1 MPKKSRSPQETD
13 LVQRAFNVFPAGTLG
28 NVTMPLEDA
37 FIVKEGQGSRIWDH
51 SGNEY
56 IDYLLGSGP
65 MVLGHAHPAV
75 TEAVQGVLGKGSTYF
90 ITNEPAIEL
99 AEEIIGAAPCAEKVR
114 FTVTGTDA
122 TFQCLRVAR
131 AYRKR
136 EKVLKFEGA
145 FHGSHDYSMV
155 SLSPRADQVGDY
167 PRGAA
172 SSAGVPRSIE
182 ESVLVAPYNDAE
194 AATAIIEEHYD
205 ELAAVI
211 VEPFQRTLAPVTGFL
226 QSLREVTARFGI
238 PLIFDEVVTGF
249 RLAYGGA
256 QEYYGVV
263 PDLAAYGKIV
273 GGGFPLAALAGRDEI
288 MRHYDASSVGQDE
301 FIPQTSTLAGNPIAA
316 VAGLATLAELR
327 KPGQYERLL
336 GTGRE
341 LMAGLHDALSA
352 AEVPHQVT
360 GEPVNFEVYF
370 TEEPITDYRSTLKAD
385 AKLGARF
392 ARGLLERGVLKV
404 GQKFYV
410 SLAHSEADV
419 RETVQAARDAAGE
432 LRA

>member
-1 MPKKSRSPQETD
+1 MP
-13 LVQRAFNVFPAGTLG
+13 F
-28 NVTMPLEDA
+28 EDA
-37 FIVKEGQGSRIWDH
+37 FIVKEGRGSRIWDH

-75 TEAVQGVLGKGSTYF
+75 NGAVQEALGRGSTYF

-99 AEEIIGAAPCAEKVR
+99 AEEIVRAAPCAEKVR

-155 SLSPRADQVGDY
+155 SLSPRPDQLGDY
-167 PRGAA
+167 PRGTA
-172 SSAGVPRSIE
+172 STAGVPQAVQD
-182 ESVLVAPYNDAE
+182 SVLVAPYNDAE
-194 AATAIIEEHYD
+194 SASAIIEKHHAD
-205 ELAAVI
+205 LAAVI
-211 VEPFQRTLAPVTGFL
+211 VEPFQRTLAPVAGFL
-226 QSLREVTARFGI
+226 QSLREVTTRFGV

-256 QEYYGVV
+256 QEYYDVV
-263 PDLAAYGKIV
+263 PDMAAYGKII

-288 MRHYDASSVGQDE
+288 MRHYDAESVAPDE
-301 FIPQTSTLAGNPIAA
+301 FVPQTSTLAGNPIAA

-327 KPGQYERLL
+327 KPGQYNRLL
-336 GTGRE
+336 GTGRA

-352 AEVPHQVT
+352 AEVPHQVS

-370 TEEPITDYRSTLKAD
+370 TEEPITDYRSTLRAD

-392 ARGLLERGVLKV
+392 TRGLLDRGVLKG

-410 SLAHSEADV
+410 SLAHTEEDV
-419 RETVQAARDAAGE
+419 RETVQAFREAAAE